1 MNEII
6 GNKKID
12 ELVSE
17 ALAKKQEYAV
27 INCNENNYLLVETQR
42 KELTSYLD
50 YLKGLMNESE
60 QEYLKPYK
68 DFVEP
73 LKNAINELLA
83 VESELK
89 ASVLNEKKIA
99 FKEEVK
105 QEFYSLCNIVCMDG
119 VIPDFEQIFEQSW
132 YGKPK
137 KTWKELLLKKITKAT
152 IKLERMTA
160 YFVINTDTMQLE
172 EIKTFMNEKNI
183 SYSLETVK
191 EN

>member
-27 INCNENNYLLVETQR
+27 ITCDENNYLLVETQR
-42 KELTSYLD
+42 KELTTYLD

-73 LKNAINELLA
+73 LKNAFNELLA

-89 ASVLNEKKIA
+89 ASVLTEKKIA

-137 KTWKELLLKKITKAT
+137 KTWKDLLLKKIMKASAT
-152 IKLERMTA
+152 IERMTA